1 MATLRE
7 RGVEDAAARGRR
19 APIMPP
25 TASQGAAP
33 RSSTAV
39 STRQQQF
46 EALVRAHSGELYRYA
61 YWLSG
66 ESALA
71 QDLVQETFMRAW
83 RSLDSLRETVAA
95 KSWLTTILRREH
107 ARLFERKPMPTTDL
121 ADLDLTDTGPGP
133 ERIGEDAVMR
143 SAIAKLEPKYRDP
156 LVLQV
161 LGGFSCDEIARELGI
176 TEAAV
181 MTQVFRARQKLK
193 AMLDGE
199 EREAEVYGLP

>member
-7 RGVEDAAARGRR
+7 HGVDEAASPGRR
-19 APIMPP
+19 VPIMPSN
-25 TASQGAAP
+25 ASQAAEP

-71 QDLVQETFMRAW
+71 QDLVQETFLRAW
-83 RSLDSLRETVAA
+83 RSLDALRETVAA
-95 KSWLTTILRREH
+95 KAWLTTILRREH

-121 ADLDLTDTGPGP
+121 DDLDLSDSGPGP
-133 ERIGEDAVMR
+133 ERTGEDAVMR
-143 SAIAKLEPKYRDP
+143 AAIARLEPKYREP

-161 LGGFSCDEIARELGI
+161 LGGFSCEEIASQLGI

-193 AMLDGE
+193 AMLEGE
-199 EREAEVYGLP
+199 PREAELYGLP